1 MMLNKLLSIK
11 AMESA
16 MYELGIPD
24 EKDFQSITEFF
35 DYASEK
41 LITRDYDYGFRG
53 HSDSDWELETT
64 LSRFVNEIQSHYPER
79 SANYERELLTDLC
92 LQRLHKQ
99 FKNNLITNNDLPQD
113 RIEKIDLWQYGQH
126 FGLPSPLLDWTHSP
140 FIALFFAI
148 SEPVKTGADSSR
160 CVWVINLNMLTHVNN
175 QVIEEVR
182 PKYENSISP
191 ESALN
196 QQFPISEIVQEFNEN
211 NRRIA
216 FQQGFFTKHEYYK
229 SLEVWLKRV
238 VGEMS
243 FHKGDAPVLTK
254 LTFPCSEKERMS
266 MLDRLDKMNINNRTL
281 FPDIFGSVKGAV
293 DTVYRSFQAP
303 KVRGFAFSQD

>member
-1 MMLNKLLSIK
+1 MG
-11 AMESA
+11 ATTD
-16 MYELGIPD
+16 LGIPD
-24 EKDFQSITEFF
+24 ERSFQSVTEFF

-53 HSDSDWELETT
+53 HANSGWQLETT
-64 LSRFVNEIQSHYPER
+64 LSRFVSEIQLNYPER
-79 SANYERELLTDLC
+79 GSHNERELLTKLC
-92 LQRLHKQ
+92 LQRLHEE
-99 FKNNLITNNDLPQD
+99 FGNNLITNNDLPQD
-113 RIEKIDLWQYGQH
+113 RVEKIDLWQYGQH

-148 SEPVKTGADSSR
+148 SESAKNEEEKTR
-160 CVWVINLNMLTHVNN
+160 CVWVINLNMLTHVND
-175 QVIEEVR
+175 QVINEVR
-182 PKYENSISP
+182 PKFENQISP
-191 ESALN
+191 ESVLY
-196 QQFPISEIVQEFNEN
+196 QQFPTSEIVREINEN

-238 VGEMS
+238 VDEMT
-243 FHKGDAPVLTK
+243 FGKGDSPVLRK
-254 LTFPCSEKERMS
+254 LNFPCSERERAS

-281 FPDIFGSVKGAV
+281 FPDIFGSVRGAV

-303 KVRGFAFSQD
+303 KFRGFTFSQD